1 MEQYVGIDVSLE
13 QSSVCVMD
21 RAGQILRET
30 KVPSDPEALLL
41 FLERLD
47 HPVTLLGMEAGP
59 LSQWLHAGLAAAG
72 VEVVLMETRRVKAA
86 LSAMPIKTDRRDA
99 RGIAQLLRMG
109 WFRPVHC
116 KSASAQEVRALL
128 TARKLL
134 QKKMLDIELGLR
146 GVLRGFGLRLGKI
159 SKGRFAERVQELA
172 SGNPMLE
179 RVTEGM
185 LRAREALRAEMTA
198 LDKRAR
204 DLARDEATCRRLMTV
219 PGVGPL
225 TALTFTSAVDDPRR
239 FRSSKRVGAH
249 FGLTPKKHQSG
260 ETDITGGITKAGDGM
275 VRSMLYEAAQAML
288 TRTQSFSRLRAWGL
302 RVAQRRGLNRAIVAV
317 ARKLATVLHRMWL
330 DGTTFHF
337 SKEDVRTA

>member
-13 QSSVCVMD
+13 ESRVCVMD
-21 RAGQILRET
+21 RTGQILRES
-30 KVPSDPEALLL
+30 KVASDPEALLN
-41 FLERLD
+41 FLGRLD

-72 VEVVLMETRRVKAA
+72 VEVVLMETRQVKAA
-86 LSAMPIKTDRRDA
+86 LSAMPIKTDRCDA
-99 RGIAQLLRMG
+99 RGIAQLIRMG

-128 TARKLL
+128 TARKQL

-146 GVLRGFGLRLGKI
+146 GVLRGFGLRIGKI
-159 SKGRFAERVQELA
+159 SKGRFAQRVRELA
-172 SGNPMLE
+172 HGNPMLE
-179 RVTEGM
+179 QVTAAM
-185 LRAREALRAEMTA
+185 LRAREALQTEMTA

-204 DLARDEATCRRLMTV
+204 DLARDEAPCRRLMTV
-219 PGVGPL
+219 PGVGAL
-225 TALTFTSAVDDPRR
+225 TALTFMSAVDDPGR

-288 TRTQSFSRLRAWGL
+288 TRTQSFSRLKAWGL
-302 RVAQRRGLNRAIVAV
+302 RVARRRGRNRAIVAV

-330 DGTTFHF
+330 DGTTFRF
-337 SKEDVRTA
+337 GKEDVRTA

>member
-1 MEQYVGIDVSLE
+1 MKVRTGSADAAPGHQRETAMEQYVGIDVSLE
-13 QSSVCVMD
+13 RSSVCVMD
-21 RAGQILRET
+21 RTGQVLRET
-30 KVPSDPEALLL
+30 KVASDPEALLL
-41 FLERLD
+41 LLGRLD

-72 VEVVLMETRRVKAA
+72 VEVVLMETRQVKAA

-134 QKKMLDIELGLR
+134 QSKMLDIELGLR
-146 GVLRGFGLRLGKI
+146 GVLRGFGLRIGKI
-159 SKGRFAERVQELA
+159 SKGRFAGRVQELA

-179 RVTEGM
+179 RVTAAM
-185 LRAREALRAEMTA
+185 LRARDALRTEMTA

-204 DLARDEATCRRLMTV
+204 DLARDEAICRRLMTV

-225 TALTFTSAVDDPRR
+225 TALTFTSAVDDPGR

-260 ETDITGGITKAGDGM
+260 ETDITGGITKAGDAM
-275 VRSMLYEAAQAML
+275 VRSIS
-288 TRTQSFSRLRAWGL
+288 TRP
-302 RVAQRRGLNRAIVAV
+302 RRRC
-317 ARKLATVLHRMWL
+317 
-330 DGTTFHF
+330 
-337 SKEDVRTA
+337 

>member
-13 QSSVCVMD
+13 DSSVCVMD
-21 RAGQILRET
+21 RTGQILREA
-30 KVPSDPEALLL
+30 KVPSEPAALLH
-41 FLERLD
+41 FLGDLD
-47 HPVTLLGMEAGP
+47 HPVMLLGMEAGP

-72 VEVVLMETRRVKAA
+72 IEVVLMETRQVRAA
-86 LSAMPIKTDRRDA
+86 LSAMPVKTDRRDA
-99 RGIAQLLRMG
+99 RGLAQLLRMG

-128 TARKLL
+128 TARKLV

-159 SKGRFAERVQELA
+159 SKGRFAERVRDLTR
-172 SGNPMLE
+172 GNPMLE
-179 RVTEGM
+179 QVTEAM
-185 LRAREALRAEMTA
+185 LRARDALWTEMTA

-204 DLARDEATCRRLMTV
+204 DLAREETTCRRLMTV
-219 PGVGPL
+219 PGVGAL
-225 TALTFTSAVDDPRR
+225 TALTFTSAVDDPTR

-249 FGLTPKKHQSG
+249 FGLAPRKHQSG

-275 VRSMLYEAAQAML
+275 VRSMLYEAAQVML

-302 RVAQRRGLNRAIVAV
+302 RIAQRRGLGRAIVAV

-330 DGTTFHF
+330 DGTDFHF
-337 SKEDVRTA
+337 GKDNARAV